1 MGKGTNTTRGR
12 GNRGS
17 RGHGRDRS
25 KKQLADI
32 GQLKKFAK
40 RTTQKFIA
48 VPDPDAAELAAFP
61 SNFGALR
68 RDETDNMGYRIPKVV
83 PGEPVDAR
91 GRKKKKKKRAGA
103 KRKIK
108 MPYREIRPGE
118 PDIDAGVAGWV
129 QPKDTADFLKLGNRM
144 DSLLETFDR
153 VTWVGG
159 IPYVRS
165 FHAESTKL
173 VDVGGGIVAQIK
185 AKADSVT
192 IRDTIGVSPGL
203 SRALEL
209 MVNAGRIEEVRAAIE
224 SILEPLGK
232 KYETMFR
239 GPRASAKVTSA
250 VPHIQ
255 EKDGHFHVDLWVHS
269 TYLAEAEHGCERLPI
284 PVRFWDAKALCHHGP
299 GPGIVFWK
307 RHLDVLGDLD
317 ELAKTEPEAAER
329 AKFTELVCT
338 QAMESCRK
346 RAREEHEKQLS
357 REEEAKGEVSNNWIR
372 PSDDFARDVRIHQEI
387 DELLANAL
395 PSEFVEK
402 GRQEYRHHLI
412 EAYKAGTTGVK
423 LKTPEDTEKVKKIAK
438 RALTRA
444 KNYRAAAASEL
455 KVFSEVAADVMKAKA
470 EADIIRTESER
481 LHNDAT
487 ADAAAAKQALHEA
500 ELDRR
505 AAAAA
510 KEVAKAEAD
519 IIRTESER
527 LRNDATAATAAA
539 KLALHA
545 AEFDRQAAAATK
557 EVAEAEA
564 ERKAATI
571 LGKANQKLSA
581 VISRETR
588 VSQREAAL
596 PAKEAAAEA
605 SGLRLAIESLFE
617 RDAIGRGV
625 EKLREEIVS
634 GIDTFRKSVEEKIWK
649 KVFQSVAKRLPRK
662 KAAKEVA
669 LELEEVL
676 EGEKRGFV
684 KRVFE
689 ALGGVN
695 REPTIDNIPA
705 VVSDFQNRTRIEA
718 LRDSLGEIRGG
729 KTDEYENLDEEA
741 LRAQI
746 RSDVGKFQS
755 GVLAQTKVALVGLSR
770 YLFGKGAAS
779 SVIESKENE
788 EEMKSALKDEY
799 DLRAALMKKALP
811 LIESQEPAFAEEVR
825 KVIGTWPE
833 VTTQVIVPQD
843 PQKSTKGDEPKIE

>member
-12 GNRGS
+12 GNRSS
-17 RGHGRDRS
+17 RGHGKDRS

-83 PGEPVDAR
+83 PGESADPR
-91 GRKKKKKKRAGA
+91 GRKKKKKKGPGA

-108 MPYREIRPGE
+108 MPYREIRSGE

-153 VTWVGG
+153 VTWLGG

-209 MVNAGRIEEVRAAIE
+209 MVKAGRIEEARAAIE

-232 KYETMFR
+232 KYEVMFR

-255 EKDGHFHVDLWVHS
+255 EEDGHFHIDLWVHS
-269 TYLAEAEHGCERLPI
+269 TFLAEAEHGCKRLPI

-307 RHLDVLGDLD
+307 RHLEILGDLD

-329 AKFTELVCT
+329 AKFTELVCN

-346 RAREEHEKQLS
+346 RAREEHEKQVS
-357 REEEAKGEVSNNWIR
+357 RKEEAKGEVSNNWIR
-372 PSDDFARDVRIHQEI
+372 PPDDFARDVRIHQEI

-395 PSEFVEK
+395 PAEFVEK
-402 GRQEYRHHLI
+402 GRQEYRDHLI

-423 LKTPEDTEKVKKIAK
+423 LKTPEDAEKVKKMAK
-438 RALTRA
+438 RALTTV
-444 KNYRAAAASEL
+444 KKYRAAAVSEL
-455 KVFSEVAADVMKAKA
+455 KVLSEVAADVMMAEA
-470 EADIIRTESER
+470 EADIIRTEAER
-481 LHNDAT
+481 LRNAAV
-487 ADAAAAKQALHEA
+487 ADAAEAKQALHEA

-505 AAAAA
+505 AAASA
-510 KEVAKAEAD
+510 KE
-519 IIRTESER
+519 
-527 LRNDATAATAAA
+527 
-539 KLALHA
+539 LA
-545 AEFDRQAAAATK
+545 R
-557 EVAEAEA
+557 AEA
-564 ERKAATI
+564 EREAATI
-571 LGKANQKLSA
+571 VEKANQKLSA
-581 VISRETR
+581 VISREEA
-588 VSQREAAL
+588 VAQREAVL

-605 SGLRLAIESLFE
+605 SGLKLAIGWLFKGAPKESTVVKLKE
-617 RDAIGRGV
+617 EIASGV
-625 EKLREEIVS
+625 E
-634 GIDTFRKSVEEKIWK
+634 TFKKDVEESIWK
-649 KVFQSVAKRLPRK
+649 KVFQSVANRFPRNT
-662 KAAKEVA
+662 AARDVA
-669 LELEEVL
+669 GELEEVL
-676 EGEKRGFV
+676 KDEKRGFLA
-684 KRVFE
+684 RVFE
-689 ALGGVN
+689 ALGGVSQEATVN
-695 REPTIDNIPA
+695 NLPA
-705 VVSDFQNRTRIEA
+705 VIADFKNRTRVEA
-718 LRDSLGEIRGG
+718 LRDSLGEIRGEG
-729 KTDEYENLDEEA
+729 TDEYDNLDEEA
-741 LRAQI
+741 LRAEI
-746 RSDVGKFQS
+746 RSDAGKFQS
-755 GVLAQTKVALVGLSR
+755 GVIAQTKLALVGLSR
-770 YLFGKGAAS
+770 FVFGKDAVGDD
-779 SVIESKENE
+779 IETKEE
-788 EEMKSALKDEY
+788 AEEMKSVLKDEY
-799 DLRAALMKKALP
+799 EGRGALLEKALP
-811 LIESQEPAFAEEVR
+811 IIESQDPAFADEVR
-825 KVIGTWPE
+825 KVIGTWPK
-833 VTTQVIVPQD
+833 VPVQSIR
-843 PQKSTKGDEPKIE
+843 PPAQQKSTKGDEPKIE

>member
-91 GRKKKKKKRAGA
+91 GRKKKKKKRPGA

-129 QPKDTADFLKLGNRM
+129 RPKDTADFLKLGNRM

-209 MVNAGRIEEVRAAIE
+209 MVNVGRIEEARAAIE

-232 KYETMFR
+232 KYESMFR
-239 GPRASAKVTSA
+239 GPKAGAKVTSA

-346 RAREEHEKQLS
+346 RAREEHEKQVS
-357 REEEAKGEVSNNWIR
+357 RKKEEKGEVPNEWIR
-372 PSDDFARDVRIHQEI
+372 PPDDFARDVRIHQEI

-395 PSEFVEK
+395 PAEFVEK
-402 GRQEYRHHLI
+402 GRQQYRDHLI

-455 KVFSEVAADVMKAKA
+455 KVLSEVAADVMKAKA
-470 EADIIRTESER
+470 EADIIRTELER
-481 LHNDAT
+481 LRNDAT
-487 ADAAAAKQALHEA
+487 AEAAAAKQVLHEA

-505 AAAAA
+505 LA
-510 KEVAKAEAD
+510 V
-519 IIRTESER
+519 
-527 LRNDATAATAAA
+527 TA
-539 KLALHA
+539 
-545 AEFDRQAAAATK
+545 K

-571 LGKANQKLSA
+571 LGMANLKLSA
-581 VISRETR
+581 VISRETA

-605 SGLRLAIESLFE
+605 SGLRLAIEYLFE

-634 GIDTFRKSVEEKIWK
+634 GIGMFRKSVEEKIWK

-695 REPTIDNIPA
+695 REPTVDNLPA
-705 VVSDFQNRTRIEA
+705 VISDFQNQARVEA

-729 KTDEYENLDEEA
+729 RTPEHDSMDEAA
-741 LRAQI
+741 LRAEIQ
-746 RSDVGKFQS
+746 SEAGKFQS
-755 GVLAQTKVALVGLSR
+755 GVAAQTKVALVGLSR

-779 SVIESKENE
+779 DVIESKENE
-788 EEMKSALKDEY
+788 EEMKSVLKDEY
-799 DLRAALMKKALP
+799 DRRAVLMKKALP
-811 LIESQEPAFAEEVR
+811 IIDSQEPALAEELR
-825 KVIGTWPE
+825 KVIGNWPE
-833 VTTQVIVPQD
+833 DPTQVMAPPD
-843 PQKSTKGDEPKIE
+843 PQKSTQGEQPKI

>member
-17 RGHGRDRS
+17 RGHGTDRS

-91 GRKKKKKKRAGA
+91 GRKKKKKKRPGA

-129 QPKDTADFLKLGNRM
+129 RPKDTADFLKLGNRM

-209 MVNAGRIEEVRAAIE
+209 MVNVGRIEEARAAIE

-232 KYETMFR
+232 KYESMFR
-239 GPRASAKVTSA
+239 GPKAGAKVTSA

-346 RAREEHEKQLS
+346 RAREEHEKQVS
-357 REEEAKGEVSNNWIR
+357 RKKEEKGEVPNEWIR
-372 PSDDFARDVRIHQEI
+372 PPDDFARDVRIHQEI

-395 PSEFVEK
+395 PAEFVEK
-402 GRQEYRHHLI
+402 GRQQYRDHLI

-455 KVFSEVAADVMKAKA
+455 KVLSEVAADVMKAKA
-470 EADIIRTESER
+470 EADIIRTELER
-481 LHNDAT
+481 LRNDAT
-487 ADAAAAKQALHEA
+487 AEAAAAKQVLHEA

-505 AAAAA
+505 LA
-510 KEVAKAEAD
+510 V
-519 IIRTESER
+519 
-527 LRNDATAATAAA
+527 TA
-539 KLALHA
+539 
-545 AEFDRQAAAATK
+545 K

-571 LGKANQKLSA
+571 LGMANLKLSA
-581 VISRETR
+581 VISRETA

-605 SGLRLAIESLFE
+605 SGLRLAIEYLFE

-634 GIDTFRKSVEEKIWK
+634 GIGTFRKSVEEKIWK

-695 REPTIDNIPA
+695 REPTVDNLPA
-705 VVSDFQNRTRIEA
+705 VISDFQNQARVEA

-729 KTDEYENLDEEA
+729 RTPEHDSMDEAA
-741 LRAQI
+741 LRAEIQ
-746 RSDVGKFQS
+746 SEAGKFQS
-755 GVLAQTKVALVGLSR
+755 GVAAQTKVALVGLSR

-779 SVIESKENE
+779 DVIESKENE
-788 EEMKSALKDEY
+788 EEMKSVLKDEY
-799 DLRAALMKKALP
+799 DRRAVLMKKALP
-811 LIESQEPAFAEEVR
+811 IIDSQEPALAEELR
-825 KVIGTWPE
+825 KVIGNWPE
-833 VTTQVIVPQD
+833 DPTQVMAPPD
-843 PQKSTKGDEPKIE
+843 PQKSTQGEQPKI

>member
-48 VPDPDAAELAAFP
+48 APDPDAAELAAFP

-91 GRKKKKKKRAGA
+91 GRKKKKKKGPGA

-129 QPKDTADFLKLGNRM
+129 KPKDTANFLKLGNRM

-209 MVNAGRIEEVRAAIE
+209 MVNAGRVDEARAAIE
-224 SILEPLGK
+224 SILKPLGR
-232 KYETMFR
+232 KYETIFR
-239 GPRASAKVTSA
+239 GPRANAKVTSA

-255 EKDGHFHVDLWVHS
+255 EEDGHFHVDFWVHS
-269 TYLAEAEHGCERLPI
+269 TYLSEAEHGRGRLPI

-317 ELAKTEPEAAER
+317 QLGETEPEAAER

-346 RAREEHEKQLS
+346 RAREEHEKQVS
-357 REEEAKGEVSNNWIR
+357 RKEEAKGEVSQNWIR
-372 PSDDFARDVRIHQEI
+372 PPDDFARDVRIHQEI

-395 PSEFVEK
+395 PVEFVEK
-402 GRQEYRHHLI
+402 GRQEYRDHLI

-455 KVFSEVAADVMKAKA
+455 KVLSEVAADVMKAEA

-481 LHNDAT
+481 LSKDAT
-487 ADAAAAKQALHEA
+487 ADA
-500 ELDRR
+500 
-505 AAAAA
+505 
-510 KEVAKAEAD
+510 
-519 IIRTESER
+519 
-527 LRNDATAATAAA
+527 AAA

-545 AEFDRQAAAATK
+545 AELDRAAALTAK
-557 EVAEAEA
+557 EVAKAEA
-564 ERKAATI
+564 EREAAKIVAT
-571 LGKANQKLSA
+571 ANQKLSL
-581 VISRETR
+581 VISRENA
-588 VSQREAAL
+588 VAQREAAL
-596 PAKEAAAEA
+596 PDKEAAAEV
-605 SGLRLAIESLFE
+605 SGLKLASKYMF
-617 RDAIGRGV
+617 GRGATGSGV
-625 EKLREEIVS
+625 EQLKKEIVS
-634 GIDTFRKSVEEKIWK
+634 RIKTFKKSVKENVWK
-649 KVFQSVAKRLPRK
+649 NVFQSVAKRFPRSSE
-662 KAAKEVA
+662 AKDVEV
-669 LELEEVL
+669 ELEGFL
-676 EGEKRGFV
+676 QDEKRGFLA
-684 KRVFE
+684 RVFG
-689 ALGGVN
+689 ALGGSN
-695 REPTIDNIPA
+695 RETSVENLP
-705 VVSDFQNRTRIEA
+705 VVIADFQSRTRVEA
-718 LRDSLGEIRGG
+718 LRESLAEIRGG
-729 KTDEYENLDEEA
+729 RTDDGDKMDEEA
-741 LRAQI
+741 IRAEI
-746 RSDVGKFQS
+746 RSDAGKFQS
-755 GVLAQTKVALVGLSR
+755 GVMAQTRVALVGLSR
-770 YLFGKGAAS
+770 FVFGKDSVGD
-779 SVIESKENE
+779 VIETKGTE
-788 EEMKSALKDEY
+788 EEMKSVLKDEY
-799 DLRAALMKKALP
+799 DRRAALLEKALP
-811 LIESQEPAFAEEVR
+811 ILESQDTAFADEVR
-825 KVIGTWPE
+825 KEIGTWPK
-833 VTTQVIVPQD
+833 VSAQSIRPSDQ
-843 PQKSTKGDEPKIE
+843 QKSTENDEPKFE